1 MMLDRLRIPP
11 PPRPWTAI
19 YVFSNGRKEFR
30 RKNILRAP
38 IIIFMF
44 CAAPA
49 KALPR
54 AKMVMEMSMIGFRPK
69 IFARLPVRGRI
80 AVLANEYADPTQTKS
95 SPPLRS
101 SVMVGRETETP
112 VRSTA
117 LRNRETITAIND
129 IQNEEPG
136 LNCGASVG
144 DTSRKVVSLD
154 ASSDLEV
161 GILSKKREAEI
172 ANGYAQNLGDH
183 AFIWGGREWHAP
195 ADSSRE
201 QHRLILGFTTPFRM
215 VFWWYQ
221 TIQ

>member
-1 MMLDRLRIPP
+1 MLDRLRIPP

-80 AVLANEYADPTQTKS
+80 AVLAKEYADPTQTKS
-95 SPPLRS
+95 SPPFRS
-101 SVMVGRETETP
+101 CVMVGRVTETP

-117 LRNRETITAIND
+117 LRNRDTMMAIND
-129 IQNEEPG
+129 IQKAEPG
-136 LNCGASVG
+136 LNSGSGVGGPSWTVASM
-144 DTSRKVVSLD
+144 DP
-154 ASSDLEV
+154 SSDLEV
-161 GILSKKREAEI
+161 GIFE
-172 ANGYAQNLGDH
+172 
-183 AFIWGGREWHAP
+183 
-195 ADSSRE
+195 
-201 QHRLILGFTTPFRM
+201 
-215 VFWWYQ
+215 
-221 TIQ
+221 